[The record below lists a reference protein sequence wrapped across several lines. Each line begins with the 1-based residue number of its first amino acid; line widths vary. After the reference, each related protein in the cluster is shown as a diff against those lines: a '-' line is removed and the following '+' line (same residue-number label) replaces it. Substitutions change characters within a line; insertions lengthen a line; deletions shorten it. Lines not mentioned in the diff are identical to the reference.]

1 MAKKPVTNQTASQA
15 TRDGNPVK
23 NRRFYLKQ
31 MFQDN
36 EAAYNDFVKYW
47 KEAIDEGVEFV
58 YKIAWIKLR
67 QYWDQD
73 ESGYWVQRLVPE
85 IDNE

>member
-1 MAKKPVTNQTASQA
+1 MAKTPITSGTPADLTIQGDP
-15 TRDGNPVK
+15 RK

-47 KEAIDEGVEFV
+47 QEAIDEGVEFV
-58 YKIAWIKLR
+58 YKVAWIKLR

-85 IDNE
+85 VD

>member
-1 MAKKPVTNQTASQA
+1 MAKTPITKQTPAEI
-15 TRDGNPVK
+15 TRDGDPVK

-36 EAAYNDFVKYW
+36 ETAYNDFVKYW
-47 KEAIDEGVEFV
+47 KEAVDEGAEFV
-58 YKIAWIKLR
+58 YKVAWIKLR

-73 ESGYWVQRLVPE
+73 ESGYWTQRLVPE
-85 IDNE
+85 VD